1 MSPRYNSDVASSG
14 QLAAVVAFYPPVDL
28 RTLAGPSERFPALD
42 FDSEAAVAISPI
54 LFVTEDDPPTM
65 LIHGDADDLV
75 NISNSHSLQAELQE
89 KGVTHDL
96 LVIEGGVH
104 GFRDPERRARA
115 TTAMVAWFKEHLD
128 P

>member
-1 MSPRYNSDVASSG
+1 
-14 QLAAVVAFYPPVDL
+14 
-28 RTLAGPSERFPALD
+28 
-42 FDSEAAVAISPI
+42 
-54 LFVTEDDPPTM
+54 M

-115 TTAMVAWFKEHLD
+115 TAAMVAWFKEHLD